1 MVELTLERST
11 CMDILMVPT
20 YFLCHL
26 QCVLNY
32 INDAVYPLPHILTGQ
47 SHNVDFVVTKLTC
60 S

>member
-26 QCVLNY
+26 HCVLNH
-32 INDAVYPLPHILTGQ
+32 INDAVYPFPHTLIGQ
-47 SHNVDFVVTKLTC
+47 SLITDIIM
-60 S
+60 